1 MKNIL
6 QSLVYI
12 ALQAIL
18 SAIVSSCNKASDSE
32 GSGEPT
38 VDSATQPEPTPEP
51 QLEKGA
57 KVGDGDGEYQ
67 VVRNWPLYPEG
78 KSLGSLHGDMAAD
91 SKGKVY
97 IATAGNI
104 QVIGAD
110 GVYEKDFK
118 TTDGKVFQGVHGMKV
133 RMVNGVE
140 ALIAAMPGK
149 KRVFAVK
156 LDGTVLWQIV
166 GHPNVDGMYGHI
178 KEYNP
183 TDLDVAPDGK
193 IYIVDGYGKSFV
205 HVYDKD
211 RNYLNSFGGKGKE
224 NGKFNT
230 CHNILVDT
238 RSEAPSLLVS
248 DRENN
253 RLQLHSM
260 DGSFIKNIDSELRQP
275 CAADIYGD
283 FLAVGELG
291 GRLSLYDKNNQLISR
306 IGDQPSE
313 RAKGNGAKPEDWVEG
328 ALVAVHGCTFDVKGD
343 LYAQEWNRYGR
354 LTRYTKVK

>member
-12 ALQAIL
+12 ALLAIL

-32 GSGEPT
+32 GSEEPT
-38 VDSATQPEPTPEP
+38 VDSVTQPEPTPEP
-51 QLEKGA
+51 TPEPQFEKGA

-118 TTDGKVFQGVHGMKV
+118 TTDGKVFQGVHGMKI

-156 LDGTVLWQIV
+156 LDGTVL
-166 GHPNVDGMYGHI
+166 
-178 KEYNP
+178 
-183 TDLDVAPDGK
+183 
-193 IYIVDGYGKSFV
+193 
-205 HVYDKD
+205 
-211 RNYLNSFGGKGKE
+211 
-224 NGKFNT
+224 
-230 CHNILVDT
+230 
-238 RSEAPSLLVS
+238 
-248 DRENN
+248 
-253 RLQLHSM
+253 
-260 DGSFIKNIDSELRQP
+260 
-275 CAADIYGD
+275 
-283 FLAVGELG
+283 
-291 GRLSLYDKNNQLISR
+291 
-306 IGDQPSE
+306 
-313 RAKGNGAKPEDWVEG
+313 
-328 ALVAVHGCTFDVKGD
+328 
-343 LYAQEWNRYGR
+343 
-354 LTRYTKVK
+354 